1 MNHSKTI
8 DPFEIWKKVYD
19 QTESYWSKVLDETI
33 ATEDFSKGLGTVLD
47 MNLQYRK
54 LVNDSTSAYLEQM
67 NMPSKDD
74 LAKVASL
81 IINVETKV
89 DQIEGVVEEAIVVQA
104 EQKKQESELK
114 SLQNEVKMI
123 HKKMDVI
130 LELLQKYA

>member
-114 SLQNEVKMI
+114 SLQNELKMI